1 LLKQQSGGIYTMDD
15 LRLLLPSVSEAMD
28 PILRKM
34 DLDLER
40 ESHVIAGDLES
51 SGQQLIW
58 VAGNLWWQ
66 LSEAQHS
73 VLPATLR
80 DAGIGLLDRSS
91 EMRHRATTEEDVHF
105 YSEVRSVLAYILST
119 IRTGDYAQELERIRA
134 AKERP

>member
-1 LLKQQSGGIYTMDD
+1 MDD
-15 LRLLLPSVSEAMD
+15 LSLLLPSMSEVMD

-34 DLDLER
+34 DLDLGR
-40 ESHVIAGDLES
+40 ESRINASNLES

-80 DAGIGLLDRSS
+80 DAGIGLLGRSS
-91 EMRHRATTEEDVHF
+91 EMRQRATTEEDVHF
-105 YSEVRSVLAYILST
+105 YSEIRSVLAYILST
-119 IRTGDYAQELERIRA
+119 IQTGDYAEELESIRVA
-134 AKERP
+134 NESP